1 MTYQAVTITITL
13 GLKEQE
19 NSKVFSR
26 QNYSEEQNLLRGA
39 LGSIKNRK
47 TALKITQNRKT
58 AIDFDQNRKP
68 HAKPSKPKIYTA
80 QFSPNPSLDLKRW

>member
-1 MTYQAVTITITL
+1 MFTMARVQSNGKRIWM
-13 GLKEQE
+13 
-19 NSKVFSR
+19 
-26 QNYSEEQNLLRGA
+26 GA

-68 HAKPSKPKIYTA
+68 HTKPSKPKIYTA